1 MFGKPANSTTTT
13 TFERCDNSGAIT
25 SSTNSPNSQMG
36 AGGIFG
42 WEMGSASNDG
52 TITITECANT
62 GNICTSDA
70 KLAHAGGIVGY
81 DNGSL
86 VVKNCTNSGSVYG
99 NSNAGGIVGYN
110 QGQLSVKDSKVTGN
124 PTISGGGASAGVVG
138 TIGGSTAELEGCTV
152 DASIQTPTTS
162 DEYGHSLGYAVGK
175 LSQMDLTVT
184 GMTDASGI
192 ELIGVAYSTGNDKIT
207 LSDCE
212 LSTPLVWGINGAT
225 GGLALALSLEGS
237 TISGLEFY
245 KGFLVIEAD
254 ESSSIGSLVAG
265 SDASKDYLVG
275 IGQTSAGGVTVTISS
290 GTTLNVDT
298 CTAVDLTK
306 EGFTSTRNTVKGEDT
321 GSYIVVG
328 STGSATGSMAAG
340 GYRWSGDAWTSYVD
354 TSDYAGDYY
363 AQKDDGT
370 WFLAMTIDDKG
381 NGIAYKAYPGDDDNK
396 PESTDMQEPFIITS
410 IDASDPKEDKLNID
424 FTKRNDTTY
433 LQYTKAPGT
442 VTWNLHTHYKSLVG
456 TDSRPVCDFY
466 RTAPEGEEWFEYS
479 YETTTR
485 FVPYYLVD
493 AVELGR
499 GNVTITILN
508 GEHSLAVD
516 STDFSGTSLTIQ
528 AAEGADVSIL
538 GFTINGNAE
547 NTPSLTLSGLS
558 FVGVENGSVSV
569 GLFTNVTVEGC
580 TFDDRVLSVDYRKV
594 KDQNTT
600 TDIGTTT
607 IKDCEFNNDE
617 LRDDLYAVSV
627 SNGSILL
634 EGNIVDGYQRGAN
647 LRGAGTDGGSITATG
662 NTISNLTSEDEGA
675 IQIAESIAGKTVS
688 ITDNTITN
696 CPSAIAVHDGC
707 AGTPGSLE
715 VSENTISGT
724 PVGILYKTDGDKV
737 ASQVLVNADDNL
749 YIGTNGVASAITVAS
764 DGNAETSGLVTCDT
778 WYIDE
783 DKTITN
789 EDLTSEIHL
798 TDGYAD
804 PIVVE
809 GTSITMSATEGARV
823 SLDVTFAGNN
833 RLLVNGTVSNAAVTV
848 SIVPVAGAEVVAAMY
863 DVTVNGLSSEGSYTV
878 TVGYDAPSDVVVDD
892 VLVFHYT
899 DANTRDD
906 EMSVVSF
913 DSNSVTF
920 TTPHLSLYGIELVTS
935 AIPDTDPVVPPYP
948 WDDDDDDYVPLPP
961 QIVVEDDGDDDTVKV
976 AACAAAAVAAAII
989 ALILVTE
996 YRKN

>member
-13 TFERCDNSGAIT
+13 TFVGCDNSGAIT
-25 SSTNSPNSQMG
+25 SSTDNPTSQMG
-36 AGGIFG
+36 AGGILG
-42 WEMGSASNDG
+42 WGMGSTSNNG
-52 TITITECANT
+52 TITITECTNT
-62 GNICTSDA
+62 GDICTSDA

-86 VVKNCTNSGSVYG
+86 VVERCTNSGWVYG
-99 NSNAGGIVGYN
+99 NNNAGGIVGYN

-124 PTISGGGASAGVVG
+124 PTISGGEASAGVVG

-152 DASIQTPTTS
+152 EASILTPTTS
-162 DEYGHSLGYAVGK
+162 NEYGKGLGYAVGK

-184 GMTDASGI
+184 GMTDVSGI
-192 ELIGVAYSTGNDKIT
+192 ELIGVAYSTGNDTIT
-207 LSDCE
+207 LSGCE

-225 GGLALALSLEGS
+225 GGLALTLSLEGS
-237 TISGLEFY
+237 TIAGLEFY

-254 ESSSIGSLVAG
+254 ESSSIGSLVSG
-265 SDASKDYLVG
+265 SDASKEYLKS

-298 CTAVDLTK
+298 CTAVNLTEK
-306 EGFTSTRNTVKGEDT
+306 GFTSTRNTVKGADT
-321 GSYIVVG
+321 ESYIVVG
-328 STGSATGSMAAG
+328 SGATGSIAAG
-340 GYRWSGDAWTSYVD
+340 GYRWSGDAWAAYVD

-381 NGIAYKAYPGDDDNK
+381 NGIAYKAYPNEDDNK
-396 PESTDMQEPFIITS
+396 PDSTDTQESFVITS
-410 IDASDPKEDKLNID
+410 IDTSDSKEDKLYID

-456 TDSRPVCDFY
+456 TESKPVYDLY
-466 RTAPEGEEWFEYS
+466 RAAPEGEEWFEYS
-479 YETTTR
+479 YETTTG

-499 GNVTITILN
+499 GDVTITILN

-516 STDFSGTSLTIQ
+516 STDFSGTSLTIK

-538 GFTINGNAE
+538 GFTVNGNAE
-547 NTPSLTLSGLS
+547 NKPSLILSGLS
-558 FVGVENGSVSV
+558 FVGVENGSVSI

-594 KDQNTT
+594 KDPNTT

-617 LRDDLYAVSV
+617 LKDDLYAVSV

-634 EGNIVDGYQRGAN
+634 EVNIVDGYPRGAN

-662 NTISNLTSEDEGA
+662 NTISNLTSEGEGA

-688 ITDNTITN
+688 ITDNTITD

-707 AGTPGSLE
+707 AGTPGSFE

-724 PVGILYKTDGDKV
+724 PVGILYKTDGDEV
-737 ASQVLVNADDNL
+737 ASQVLVDADDNL

-764 DGNAETSGLVTCDT
+764 DGNADTSGLVTCDT

-798 TDGYAD
+798 TDGYAN

-833 RLLVNGTVSNAAVTV
+833 RLLVNGTVSNAVVTV
-848 SIVPVAGAEVVAAMY
+848 SIVPVTGAEVVAAMY
-863 DVTVNGLSSEGSYTV
+863 NVAVDGLSSEGSYTV

-892 VLVFHYT
+892 VLVFHYK
-899 DANTRDD
+899 DPNTRGD

-935 AIPDTDPVVPPYP
+935 AIPDTDPDMPLYP
-948 WDDDDDDYVPLPP
+948 WDDDDDYVPLPP
-961 QIVVEDDGDDDTVKV
+961 MVVDQSGSSDDDTVKIV
-976 AACAAAAVAAAII
+976 ACAAAAVVAALMA
-989 ALILVTE
+989 AFLILT
-996 YRKN
+996 YRRD